1 MLIMPR
7 RDIGAV
13 SFLPAQ
19 VRHAK
24 GNFRRDDFARA
35 QPAGQDDTNAG
46 SRRLRA
52 REGLRLF
59 TLFFLFTLVVPA
71 QTVLRYFN
79 DLGFLP
85 SYMTTDANGN
95 VFVAGSI
102 QMPSPP
108 GILTPPVKVIIVKLD
123 RSNNVLYRFVFGGSV
138 SDFAAALTLD
148 SSGNVWVVGTT
159 SSPDFPLVNPVISQ
173 IPLNQYTGFISKIDP
188 TGTRLLFS
196 TYLGGSSA
204 INNASTGISAVAL
217 DPAGNVYVT
226 GNTTSIDFPVTP
238 NAYQRTVSG
247 PAFGFAFVAKL
258 TNSGDRLVYSTYI
271 GNAHT
276 NCSGGSACIDAA
288 AYTEGSAIAISSDGS
303 ATVAGTTSADPLP
316 VTAGAFQT
324 QCKCSYHNLTGFV
337 VRLSAD
343 GASLVWS
350 TYLGGTEGSF
360 GSSGDRAQ
368 SVALTSDGG
377 VVVAGY
383 ASTGDFPVTPG
394 AFQTSLRSGAGG
406 ANIFVSRLSANGS
419 TLEYSTLLGG
429 SVSDDFFGM
438 QLDAQEDVWL
448 TGSTSSPDFPT
459 VPGGLALGTAF
470 VVELASDGTKLL
482 KTQMVPNGAAGQALA
497 IDAAGNETLLGLS
510 GSLLRIPA
518 GGPTGISILGQV
530 NAAAY
535 AVSGMVAPG
544 EIVSLY
550 GTGLGPSVGAIAKLD
565 STGKVPTTLADV
577 RMLFDGIPAPL
588 LYAGANQ
595 INAIVPFEIGG
606 KTSTTVQVVSGS
618 ATSPP
623 VKLMV
628 VPSYPEI
635 FFLPPSPTFPAA
647 AGYAYAAAING
658 DGTINSPSHPAKPGS
673 IVVFWAN
680 GAGLF
685 TGTMADGSVVK
696 PPLFKTVLPVSVLFD
711 NNQPLEVL
719 YAGASPALVAGV
731 TAVIVRLPGS
741 FPRTE
746 HTLRVQV
753 GDAMS
758 DVVNII
764 TEP

>member
-1 MLIMPR
+1 MPR

-24 GNFRRDDFARA
+24 GNFRRDDPARA
-35 QPAGQDDTNAG
+35 QPAGQDDSMAG
-46 SRRLRA
+46 SGRLRA

-59 TLFFLFTLVVPA
+59 TLFLLFALAVPA

-102 QMPSPP
+102 ETPSSS
-108 GILTPPVKVIIVKLD
+108 GIVAPAYKIIVAKLD
-123 RSNNVLYRFVFGGSV
+123 RSNNLVYQFVFGGRV
-138 SDFAAALTLD
+138 SDFAEALALD
-148 SSGNVWVVGTT
+148 PSGSVWVVGTT

-173 IPLNQYTGFISKIDP
+173 IPLNQSTGFISKIDP
-188 TGTRLLFS
+188 TGTRLQFS

-204 INNASTGISAVAL
+204 TNNAFTGISAVAL
-217 DPAGNVYVT
+217 DQAGNVYVT

-238 NAYQRTVSG
+238 NAFQRTVSG
-247 PAFGFAFVAKL
+247 PAFGFAFITKL
-258 TNSGDRLVYSTYI
+258 TNSGDRIVYSTYI

-288 AYTEGSAIAISSDGS
+288 AYTEGSAIAVSSDGS

-324 QCKCSYHNLTGFV
+324 QCQCSYHNLTGFV
-337 VRLSAD
+337 TRLSAD
-343 GASLVWS
+343 GASLLWS

-383 ASTGDFPVTPG
+383 VSTGDFPVTAG
-394 AFQTSLRSGAGG
+394 AFQTSLRSGGGG

-429 SVSDDFFGM
+429 SVRDDFFGM
-438 QLDAQEDVWL
+438 RLDAQEDVWL

-482 KTQMVPNGAAGQALA
+482 RTQMVPNGAAGQALA

-565 STGKVPTTLADV
+565 STGKVPTTLAGV

-595 INAIVPFEIGG
+595 INAIAPFGIG
-606 KTSTTVQVVSGS
+606 KASTTVQVVSGAGS
-618 ATSPP
+618 SPP

-635 FFLPPSPTFPAA
+635 FFCACRFPSPELRRIHRCCCQRGRNYQLTGPSGKTRLDRSFLGQWSRTFQRIDVGWLGCEAA
-647 AGYAYAAAING
+647 
-658 DGTINSPSHPAKPGS
+658 
-673 IVVFWAN
+673 
-680 GAGLF
+680 
-685 TGTMADGSVVK
+685 
-696 PPLFKTVLPVSVLFD
+696 PV
-711 NNQPLEVL
+711 Q
-719 YAGASPALVAGV
+719 ASSSGF
-731 TAVIVRLPGS
+731 GS
-741 FPRTE
+741 F
-746 HTLRVQV
+746 
-753 GDAMS
+753 
-758 DVVNII
+758 
-764 TEP
+764 